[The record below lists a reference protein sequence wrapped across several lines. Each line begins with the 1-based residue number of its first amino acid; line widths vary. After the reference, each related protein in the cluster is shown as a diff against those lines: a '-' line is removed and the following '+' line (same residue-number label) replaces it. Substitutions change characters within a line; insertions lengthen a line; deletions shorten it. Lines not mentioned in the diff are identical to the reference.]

1 MRDVG
6 YKASNIYESFPAGDS
21 QVTIGHVDCSAADN
35 INHELCEENDVDGVP
50 TINAYREG
58 VKVSAVHISC
68 FTLRGEGRW
77 YVKILKAIFSV

>member
-6 YKASNIYESFPAGDS
+6 YRASNIYESFPAGDS
-21 QVTIGHVDCSAADN
+21 QVTVGHVDCSAADN
-35 INHELCEENDVDGVP
+35 INHELCQENGVDGVP

-68 FTLRGEGRW
+68 FGLRWEGRG
-77 YVKILKAIFSV
+77 YVKILKAIFSL

>member
-6 YKASNIYESFPAGDS
+6 YRASNIYESFPAGDS

-35 INHELCEENDVDGVP
+35 INHELCQENGVDGVP

-68 FTLRGEGRW
+68 FGLGGRAGVCFW
-77 YVKILKAIFSV
+77 PAFPFAIL

>member
-6 YKASNIYESFPAGDS
+6 YRASNIYESFPAGDS
-21 QVTIGHVDCSAADN
+21 QVTVGHVDCSAADN
-35 INHELCEENDVDGVP
+35 INHELCQENGVDGVP

-68 FTLRGEGRW
+68 FGLRGRAG
-77 YVKILKAIFSV
+77 VC

>member
-6 YKASNIYESFPAGDS
+6 YRASNIYESFPAGDS
-21 QVTIGHVDCSAADN
+21 QVTVGHVDCSAADN

-58 VKVSAVHISC
+58 VKVSAVHISG
-68 FTLRGEGRW
+68 FTLRVEG
-77 YVKILKAIFSV
+77 